1 MSTTEGAMDIITTYK
16 QTYLEETISS
26 TGYINENIKERCTTV
41 HTAISQ
47 LKSSLKDVK
56 TGLLMMFYKQGPFKF
71 WISVT
76 QVEELEVLVI

>member
-1 MSTTEGAMDIITTYK
+1 MSTTEGAMDIITNRHTWRK
-16 QTYLEETISS
+16 QYPVQD
-26 TGYINENIKERCTTV
+26 IKERCTTV